1 MTDLKGKSMSE
12 LIAMYNELATK
23 AGKAQVTEFKSLAAA
38 RSAVTELETKMET
51 PETPETVVAATGGA
65 AAPADGTPAK
75 YDSSSKRGPNQGV
88 GEFSKNLIKE
98 GKTNA
103 EVLEAVKAQ
112 FPAAKTT
119 TGCIAYYRAA
129 IKNPNLGKRAKV
141 QKTPAELRAAA
152 QALLDAA
159 TATEVQIA
167 EKEKAEAEK
176 KAAAEAQ
183 AQAATQ
189 TAGETQPA

>member
-1 MTDLKGKSMSE
+1 
-12 LIAMYNELATK
+12 
-23 AGKAQVTEFKSLAAA
+23 
-38 RSAVTELETKMET
+38 MEN
-51 PETPETVVAATGGA
+51 PETVVATTGGV
-65 AAPADGTPAK
+65 AAPTGGEPAK

-129 IKNPNLGKRAKV
+129 IKNPMLGKRAKV
-141 QKTPAELRAAA
+141 QKTPEELRAAA

-167 EKEKAEAEK
+167 EKAKADAEKKAEAEK
-176 KAAAEAQ
+176 
-183 AQAATQ
+183 QAAI
-189 TAGETQPA
+189 AAQPAPVDA

>member
-23 AGKAQVTEFKSLAAA
+23 VGKAQVTEFKSLAAA

-51 PETPETVVAATGGA
+51 PETVVVTSADVGTVS
-65 AAPADGTPAK
+65 ADGTPAK

-103 EVLEAVKAQ
+103 EVLDAVKKQ

-176 KAAAEAQ
+176 KAAAD
-183 AQAATQ
+183 AQAAAQTQ
-189 TAGETQPA
+189 GEAQPA

>member
-1 MTDLKGKSMSE
+1 MTDLKGKTMSE
-12 LIAMYNELATK
+12 LIALFNELATK
-23 AGKAQVTEFKSLAAA
+23 VGKAQVTEFKSLAAA
-38 RSAVTELETKMET
+38 RSAVTDMETKMET
-51 PETPETVVAATGGA
+51 PETVVVTGADVNAAIAGA
-65 AAPADGTPAK
+65 PAK

-88 GEFSKNLIKE
+88 GEYSKNLIRE

-141 QKTPAELRAAA
+141 QKTPEELRAAA

-159 TATEVQIA
+159 TATEVQLA
-167 EKEKAEAEK
+167 EKAKAEAEK
-176 KAAAEAQ
+176 KAAAEAAAQPQ
-183 AQAATQ
+183 A
-189 TAGETQPA
+189 ETQPA